1 MWLVVHCDYHALSFV
16 DIKSIKRYCFF
27 HFCQISAW
35 CPVENDEKL
44 SSKTPLLKNTEKFTV
59 YIKNSVAFPY
69 FGSDYRKNNILSEYE
84 EIIMSLQTIV
94 LTIQIYLSIF
104 HFHSI
109 SIGGL
114 SSPQS
119 RALDCLYSSGLVNKN
134 LS

>member
-1 MWLVVHCDYHALSFV
+1 MSGAGEY
-16 DIKSIKRYCFF
+16 
-27 HFCQISAW
+27 FCEISAW

-94 LTIQIYLSIF
+94 LTIQIYLSF
-104 HFHSI
+104 SI
-109 SIGGL
+109 SIPFPLEDSRHLNQEHLIVFVAPAL
-114 SSPQS
+114 SIKSQLIVPRQ
-119 RALDCLYSSGLVNKN
+119 
-134 LS
+134 